1 MTDYHW
7 HGKEECWCTCH
18 IIGIR
23 AVPWFGCTTKGSM
36 RGNHGRPSG
45 FLEVTGTVCFLAVS
59 GIDKEQKGKRY
70 RAKKTQS
77 HFSCPCAPWVQT
89 PSDSTFSI
97 VTSAALIVCALW
109 LQWMAGSP
117 LNIINGSPLLYFA
130 ECSSALGHCNNLQKQ
145 RKGLGI
151 YEMSPFQP
159 SGRNTARCRC
169 GCVLT
174 RVNLSLLLL

>member
-1 MTDYHW
+1 MLVYVSHNW
-7 HGKEECWCTCH
+7 HQGCSLIWMHHQREHEGK
-18 IIGIR
+18 
-23 AVPWFGCTTKGSM
+23 PWQTQWLFGSH
-36 RGNHGRPSG
+36 RDSVFPSC
-45 FLEVTGTVCFLAVS
+45 EWYRQRT
-59 GIDKEQKGKRY
+59 ERKRY
-70 RAKKTQS
+70 RAKKMQS
-77 HFSCPCAPWVQT
+77 HFSSPCAPWVQT

-97 VTSAALIVCALW
+97 VTSATLIVCALW

-169 GCVLT
+169 GRVLT

>member
-1 MTDYHW
+1 MSHS
-7 HGKEECWCTCH
+7 CH
-18 IIGIR
+18 QDCSLVWMHHQR
-23 AVPWFGCTTKGSM
+23 EQLHL
-36 RGNHGRPSG
+36 RGNHGRPSD
-45 FLEVTGTVCFLAVS
+45 FLEVTSDSVLPSCEWYRQRT
-59 GIDKEQKGKRY
+59 ERRRY
-70 RAKKTQS
+70 RAKKMQS
-77 HFSCPCAPWVQT
+77 HFSSPCVPWVQT

-97 VTSAALIVCALW
+97 VTSATLIVCALG

-130 ECSSALGHCNNLQKQ
+130 ECSSALGHYNNLQKQ

-169 GCVLT
+169 GRVLT